1 MRHRPAALA
10 AAGMAMALIA
20 ACGVP
25 ADDEPRAISQEQQPS
40 QDLTDDTSD
49 GQTGPATLYLV
60 RFDGTNNLLSPVE
73 VEVPVASASAP
84 TPATALETLL
94 GDTPDQALQEDGYNT
109 AIPANTRLMSPPLL
123 DDEGVLT
130 IDINEPLYRVQA
142 PGSSLAFG
150 QIVCTADAFD
160 EVGAVQLRL
169 DGVVRPAPMGDGE
182 SSSQP
187 LTCDAYRNLV
197 DPNPPPP

>member
-1 MRHRPAALA
+1 VSQTLRSAGAALA
-10 AAGMAMALIA
+10 VALLS

-25 ADDEPRAISQEQQPS
+25 ADDEPRAISQEQQAS
-40 QDLTDDTSD
+40 QDATGGTSD
-49 GQTGPATLYLV
+49 GQTGPASLYLV
-60 RFDGTNNLLSPVE
+60 RFDGTNNHLSPVE
-73 VEVPVASASAP
+73 VEVPVGSASAP

-94 GDTPDQALQEDGYNT
+94 GETPDQALQDDGYNT
-109 AIPANTRLMSPPLL
+109 AIPANTRLMSPPVL
-123 DDEGVLT
+123 DEEGVLT

-160 EVGAVQLRL
+160 EVEAVQFQLE
-169 DGVVRPAPMGDGE
+169 GVVRPAPMGDGE
-182 SSSQP
+182 SISQP

-197 DPNPPPP
+197 QPTPEPQ

>member
-1 MRHRPAALA
+1 VRHRLLPAAALA
-10 AAGMAMALIA
+10 VALLA

-25 ADDEPRAISQEQQPS
+25 ADDEPRAISQDQQPS
-40 QDLTDDTSD
+40 QDLTDDPSE
-49 GQTGPATLYLV
+49 GQTGPAMLYLI

-73 VEVPVASASAP
+73 LEVPVGPASAP

-94 GDTPDQALQEDGYNT
+94 GETPDQSLQADGYNT
-109 AIPANTRLMSPPLL
+109 AIPANTRLMSPPIL
-123 DDEGVLT
+123 DEEGVLT

-160 EVGAVQLRL
+160 EVAAVQFQLE
-169 DGVVRPAPMGDGE
+169 GVVRPAPVGDGE

-187 LTCDAYRNLV
+187 LTCNAYRNLLETS
-197 DPNPPPP
+197 PPPQ